1 MSTGRS
7 SRKKRGRGLK
17 KLYGEALLNK
27 QLGHCGLCW
36 EPLDASYDID
46 HIKPLGTH
54 WKGQS
59 TNANVLVNLQATHRL
74 CNHRKGNSAMWIN
87 RYLLETVF
95 LWRAHGSPGGPL
107 NALEF
112 LVCLPEL
119 RLSAVNVSWGW
130 DQQEGHHFSL
140 YSRDETVLPGDLD
153 TIELFCQ
160 HAEKIPDI
168 PYEYIADRMDM
179 VLVPDLLEAN
189 RPSSSAS

>member
-1 MSTGRS
+1 
-7 SRKKRGRGLK
+7 
-17 KLYGEALLNK
+17 
-27 QLGHCGLCW
+27 
-36 EPLDASYDID
+36 
-46 HIKPLGTH
+46 
-54 WKGQS
+54 
-59 TNANVLVNLQATHRL
+59 
-74 CNHRKGNSAMWIN
+74 MWIN